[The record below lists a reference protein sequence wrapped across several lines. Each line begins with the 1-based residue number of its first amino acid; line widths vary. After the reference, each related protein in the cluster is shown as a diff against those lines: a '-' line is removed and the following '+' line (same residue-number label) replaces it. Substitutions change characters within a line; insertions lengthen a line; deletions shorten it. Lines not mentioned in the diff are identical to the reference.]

1 MVIWTVL
8 KIRITYFEV
17 DISNKKVLKYLST
30 FLFDIST
37 SKYVILIF
45 NTVQITIENF
55 FMVAVNEILSVFR
68 FFVWQ

>member
-30 FLFDIST
+30 FLFDYIYLLFSF
-37 SKYVILIF
+37 SFIRS
-45 NTVQITIENF
+45 
-55 FMVAVNEILSVFR
+55 A
-68 FFVWQ
+68 